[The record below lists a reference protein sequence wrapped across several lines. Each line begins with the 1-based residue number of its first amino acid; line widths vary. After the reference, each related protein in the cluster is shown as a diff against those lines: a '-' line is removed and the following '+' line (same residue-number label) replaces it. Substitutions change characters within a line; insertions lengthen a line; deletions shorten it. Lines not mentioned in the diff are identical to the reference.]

1 MSSEMT
7 QAEKTEA
14 INEGYLRE
22 LDARVT
28 RSELTGSITLKD
40 RSAALY
46 FDPSTGKFAMLEKT
60 GAEEAVSIF
69 DAVQREQWGRQ
80 VMVFGHQT
88 DAGGYI
94 ASGHGTLTG
103 DQFTIRLAKGRYYRL
118 TVDPTLPHL
127 APYFV
132 ERSTEKPKPER
143 QPKGKKQHP
152 KGRAEHSEL
161 RNAEDGTSLE
171 ARGDRPHRNPRNR
184 PTSDGAGS
192 NPSDSANAHDE
203 EHEDFDEDDLARL
216 RGEIPMASK
225 KSKSKR
231 KR

>member
-1 MSSEMT
+1 MT
-7 QAEKTEA
+7 QAEQTNAFSES
-14 INEGYLRE
+14 YLRE
-22 LDARVT
+22 LDARVA

-40 RSAALY
+40 RSAALF
-46 FDPSTGKFAMLEKT
+46 FDRNTGKFAMLEKT

-80 VMVFGHQT
+80 VMVFGHET
-88 DAGGYI
+88 DTGGYV

-103 DQFTIRLAKGRYYRL
+103 DQFTIRLANGRYYRL

-132 ERSTEKPKPER
+132 ERSPEKPKPER
-143 QPKGKKQHP
+143 QPKGKKPHA
-152 KGRAEHSEL
+152 KDRGGRSEPSA
-161 RNAEDGTSLE
+161 REDSAGPDTRDE
-171 ARGDRPHRNPRNR
+171 KPQRHHRNR
-184 PTSDGAGS
+184 PGLDGAGS
-192 NPSDSANAHDE
+192 SVGDNARDE

-225 KSKSKR
+225 KSKR

>member
-1 MSSEMT
+1 MSSELT

-14 INEGYLRE
+14 INEGSLRE
-22 LDARVT
+22 LDARVA

-40 RSAALY
+40 RSAALF
-46 FDPSTGKFAMLEKT
+46 FDRSTGKFSMLEKT

-80 VMVFGHQT
+80 VMVFGHET
-88 DAGGYI
+88 DTGGYI

-103 DQFTIRLAKGRYYRL
+103 DQFTIRLANGRYYRL

-132 ERSTEKPKPER
+132 ERSAEKPKPER
-143 QPKGKKQHP
+143 QPKGKKPQP
-152 KGRAEHSEL
+152 KGRTEHPEPGN
-161 RNAEDGTSLE
+161 RADGAAAD
-171 ARGDRPHRNPRNR
+171 ARGDRPPRNQRNR
-184 PTSDGAGS
+184 PTSDAAGIS
-192 NPSDSANAHDE
+192 PGNRGNDRGE

-225 KSKSKR
+225 KSKR